1 MNTAPTPAQVPLLD
15 LTPAQMA
22 QQVDLALR
30 ILHMASVGTPRVE
43 SADPLAPQLLVLHAL
58 ITAYQAVASATPAV
72 AQTAAFL
79 ALDAGCNLRDT
90 AEQYAATTH

>member
-1 MNTAPTPAQVPLLD
+1 MNPSPTPAQVPLLD

-22 QQVDLALR
+22 QQIDLSLR
-30 ILHMASVGTPRVE
+30 MLHMASVGTPRVE
-43 SADPLAPQLLVLHAL
+43 SADPLAPQLLVLNAL

-79 ALDAGCNLRDT
+79 AFDAGCNLKDT

>member
-22 QQVDLALR
+22 QQIDLAQRMLR
-30 ILHMASVGTPRVE
+30 MASFGTPRVE

-58 ITAYQAVASATPAV
+58 ITAYQAVATATPAV

-79 ALDAGCNLRDT
+79 ALDAGCNLRET